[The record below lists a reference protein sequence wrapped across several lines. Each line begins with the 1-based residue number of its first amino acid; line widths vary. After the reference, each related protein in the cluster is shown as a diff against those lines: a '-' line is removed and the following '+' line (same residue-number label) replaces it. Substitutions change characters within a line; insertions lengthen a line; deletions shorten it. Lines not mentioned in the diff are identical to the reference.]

1 MTDGEN
7 LPIQMPEG
15 DAAETHHRRQRM
27 IRLLGRLPDRL
38 RRATIWLLRP
48 HARWIRI
55 PAGILLVLG
64 GIFSILPLLG
74 IWMLPLGLILLAE
87 DVPLLR
93 RWRERALDWIEHRRP
108 HWIYGQ
114 DGRPKGP
121 ARSDSASRN

>member
-15 DAAETHHRRQRM
+15 DADETRHRRQRM
-27 IRLLGRLPDRL
+27 ARLLDRLPDWL

-55 PAGILLVLG
+55 PAGLLLVLG
-64 GIFSILPLLG
+64 GIFSILPILG

-93 RWRERALDWIEHRRP
+93 RWRERALDWIEHNRP
-108 HWIYGQ
+108 HWIYGK
-114 DGRPKGP
+114 D
-121 ARSDSASRN
+121 DASSKVDKSNDRA